1 MATETTEEKTTET
14 ENTGLPFATIEIPT
28 EHLGDEVLFE
38 GDFKQVKIDVYWD
51 SHGRKVYDDEEWT
64 PQVLKDK
71 HVKIINH
78 KRMCYGD
85 RWDLWELQIDGKKW
99 GSIEGYR
106 ALKRVIHIDAPA
118 GHG

>member
-1 MATETTEEKTTET
+1 MATET
-14 ENTGLPFATIEIPT
+14 IEIGGVPMECEVIKIPT
-28 EHLGDEVLFE
+28 ENLGDEVLFE
-38 GDFKQVKIDVYWD
+38 GDFKQVKIDIYWD
-51 SHGRKVYDDEEWT
+51 SHGRKVYDDDEWK

-78 KRMCYGD
+78 KRLCYGD
-85 RWDLWELQIDGKKW
+85 RWDLWELQIDGVKW

>member
-1 MATETTEEKTTET
+1 MATETTEDKPIVIK
-14 ENTGLPFATIEIPT
+14 LPVQ
-28 EHLGDEVLFE
+28 HLGDEVLFE

-51 SHGRKVYDDEEWT
+51 SHGRKVYDEEWK

-78 KRMCYGD
+78 KRICYGD

-106 ALKRVIHIDAPA
+106 ALKRMIHIDAPA